1 MKEIVL
7 TTTNQ
12 NKVNRI
18 RKLLKGLNYN
28 IVSLKEVSKSNIEEP
43 KETATTPIDIAIEKA
58 LHYANYLPNNTII
71 LSQDDTIEF
80 EGIEEEDNPGM
91 HIKEPV
97 VRKYG
102 KFTDEL
108 AAEYYKSLADKY
120 GGSIP
125 MRFRYEHA
133 IVIKENRGREVKKV
147 FGAESYLNVRLVNK
161 IHKLE
166 KVPGYFLSALMEA
179 NVDNEWVPYNDLDDE
194 TLVRLD
200 KDLYFSITL
209 LLKNIQ

>member
-1 MKEIVL
+1 MKELVVA
-7 TTTNQ
+7 TTNQ
-12 NKVNRI
+12 NKVDRI
-18 RKLLKGLNYN
+18 KKILNGLDYN
-28 IVSLKEVSKSNIEEP
+28 IVSLKETSKTNIEEP

-58 LHYANYLPNNTII
+58 MHYANYLPSNTII

-80 EGIEEEDNPGM
+80 EEIEEIDNPGM

-102 KFTDEL
+102 KFTDKL

-125 MRFRYEHA
+125 MRFRYGHA
-133 IVIKENRGREVKKV
+133 IAIKENKGREVKKV
-147 FGAESYLNVRLVNK
+147 FGAESYLNVRLVNR

-166 KVPGYFLSALMEA
+166 EVPGYFLAALMEA
-179 NVDNEWVPYNDLDDE
+179 KINNKWIPYNDLDDE
-194 TLVRLD
+194 TLVELD
-200 KDLYFSITL
+200 RDLYSSITL
-209 LLKNIQ
+209 LLKSIE